1 MLLRTVRLDVSK
13 KGRNGAM
20 KPIWKSVAVWMLT
33 ACMGLGMAG
42 CASKEPGKTDAVTTP
57 SVYTN
62 LYTNLD
68 QAGVLEAMSQYQ
80 GLCNVATV
88 NADGTPNLAIFVP
101 GVDDSHIMFGWADN
115 ASKSNVERTKQA
127 VITYDV
133 VNPSAETK
141 EGRHCG
147 AVLKVVLEEDP
158 AVLDEIYAA
167 NEALRDAFVI
177 LKIVEVLPVG

>member
-1 MLLRTVRLDVSK
+1 
-13 KGRNGAM
+13 M
-20 KPIWKSVAVWMLT
+20 KRICKCTAALMLT
-33 ACMGLGMAG
+33 ACVGLGMTG
-42 CASKEPGKTDAVTTP
+42 CSSKEPDKSDAVTTP

-68 QAGVLEAMSQYQ
+68 QAGVLEAMSQYR

-101 GVDDSHIMFGWADN
+101 GVADESHIIFGWADN
-115 ASKSNVERTKQA
+115 ATKSNVQRTKEA

-133 VNPSAETK
+133 TNPAAETK

-147 AVLKVVLEEDP
+147 AVLKVVLEEDQ
-158 AVLDEIYAA
+158 AVLDAIYSA
-167 NEALRDAFVI
+167 NESISDKVVI
-177 LKIVEVLPVG
+177 LKIVEVLPIG

>member
-1 MLLRTVRLDVSK
+1 
-13 KGRNGAM
+13 M
-20 KPIWKSVAVWMLT
+20 KRMIQTAAVLMLT
-33 ACMGLGMAG
+33 LCMGAG
-42 CASKEPGKTDAVTTP
+42 LIGCTSKEPDNTDAVSTP

-68 QAGVLEAMSQYQ
+68 QAGVLEAMGQYQ

-101 GVDDSHIMFGWADN
+101 GVVDDSHIMFGWADN
-115 ASKSNVERTKQA
+115 ATKSNVLRTKEA

-133 VNPSAETK
+133 TNPAAETK
-141 EGRHCG
+141 EGRHSG
-147 AVLKVVLEEDP
+147 AVLKVVVEEDQ

-167 NEALRDAFVI
+167 NESISDAFVI
-177 LKIVEVLPVG
+177 LKIVEVLPIC

>member
-1 MLLRTVRLDVSK
+1 MRKICKSAAVLML
-13 KGRNGAM
+13 A
-20 KPIWKSVAVWMLT
+20 
-33 ACMGLGMAG
+33 ACMGLGMTG
-42 CASKEPGKTDAVTTP
+42 CSSKKPDKTDAVTTP

-68 QAGVLEAMSQYQ
+68 QAGVLEAMGQYM

-101 GVDDSHIMFGWADN
+101 GVVDDSHIMFGWADN

-133 VNPSAETK
+133 TNPTAETK
-141 EGRHCG
+141 EERHCG
-147 AVLKVVLEEDP
+147 AVLKVVLEEDQ
-158 AVLDEIYAA
+158 AVLDAIHAENSSIS
-167 NEALRDAFVI
+167 DAFVI
-177 LKIVEVLPVG
+177 LKIVEVLPIG